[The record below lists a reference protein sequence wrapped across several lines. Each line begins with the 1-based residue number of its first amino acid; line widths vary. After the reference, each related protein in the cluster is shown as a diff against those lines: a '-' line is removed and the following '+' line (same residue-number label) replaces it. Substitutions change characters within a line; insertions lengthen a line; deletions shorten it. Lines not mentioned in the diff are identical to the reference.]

1 MPGGITHTVLHAFVT
16 SCRLRI
22 GLPPAPFNRGDLFIL
37 HVALP
42 HSSVEELC
50 HVPLN
55 WQYHDLFNQAP
66 IDGYWV
72 VSRFYFHDNVSL
84 TFLWNPTF
92 GLEDCRA
99 VYGAQLSQVIPRNLA
114 LEDFQGTREDHPLLP
129 SSLTS
134 LQETLLGAS
143 IHHQLTMYQV
153 LTVCQ
158 AHIGSSCSSSLNF
171 GEKPVNQVGVSP
183 SFINLAAEVQ
193 KGLGPTCHLV
203 MVPHS
208 GGPPACRSSSA
219 PWPLLPR
226 SMYPLLPLFPL
237 PGIMLCAQASNHQY
251 QLLTSSGNHA
261 DAHDKVTFSL

>member
-1 MPGGITHTVLHAFVT
+1 M
-16 SCRLRI
+16 
-22 GLPPAPFNRGDLFIL
+22 GL
-37 HVALP
+37 
-42 HSSVEELC
+42 SSASWS
-50 HVPLN
+50 P
-55 WQYHDLFNQAP
+55 
-66 IDGYWV
+66 
-72 VSRFYFHDNVSL
+72 
-84 TFLWNPTF
+84 
-92 GLEDCRA
+92 
-99 VYGAQLSQVIPRNLA
+99 
-114 LEDFQGTREDHPLLP
+114 
-129 SSLTS
+129 
-134 LQETLLGAS
+134 ETLPWKISKALGRTTPFFHPPWPHCSKPVGGAS

-171 GEKPVNQVGVSP
+171 GEKPVNPVGVSP

-203 MVPHS
+203 TVPHS

-226 SMYPLLPLFPL
+226 SMYPLLLLFPL

-261 DAHDKVTFSL
+261 DARDKVTFSL